1 MDNKDR
7 CEYLG
12 NFIEGAT
19 AYVEPIS
26 PFYSGDSGF
35 IALSPLCDH
44 YNDQMRIDSLTTCFD
59 EEIIESLYQNLF
71 SIALCLQIE
80 EPGVMIPTYHSS
92 AHCPR
97 APMKLSRP
105 SRNIDPGF
113 QRKLS

>member
-12 NFIEGAT
+12 NSIEGAT

-26 PFYSGDSGF
+26 PLYSGDSGF

-71 SIALCLQIE
+71 SSALCLQIE
-80 EPGVMIPTYHSS
+80 EPGDGSDIPLFCALPWSTH
-92 AHCPR
+92 A
-97 APMKLSRP
+97 A
-105 SRNIDPGF
+105 F
-113 QRKLS
+113 QAIEKH

>member
-12 NFIEGAT
+12 NSIEGAT

-26 PFYSGDSGF
+26 PLYSGDSGF

-71 SIALCLQIE
+71 SSALCLQIE
-80 EPGVMIPTYHSS
+80 EPGD
-92 AHCPR
+92 
-97 APMKLSRP
+97 APMQLSRP
-105 SRNIDPGF
+105 SRNIDLGF